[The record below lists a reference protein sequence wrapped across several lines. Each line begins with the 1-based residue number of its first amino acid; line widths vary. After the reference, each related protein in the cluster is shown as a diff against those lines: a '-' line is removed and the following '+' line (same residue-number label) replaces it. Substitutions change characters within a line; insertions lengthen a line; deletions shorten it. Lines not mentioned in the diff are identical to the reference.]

1 MISISA
7 IILKWIREGL
17 EKQHTKQHILVMNT
31 LANSTG
37 EIPGQQEVKGTDMSS
52 ESDRWRLSC

>member
-1 MISISA
+1 
-7 IILKWIREGL
+7 
-17 EKQHTKQHILVMNT
+17 MNT